1 MHSCLYEGA
10 VAHHRHEP
18 VDHRFRYGLVLAY
31 LDLDELP
38 RLVGRGKLLSD
49 SRFAIRS
56 FRREDRLFAPAQ
68 SLADEVRSL
77 IEEATGQSPPGPI
90 RLLTQLRW
98 FGYYFS
104 PLNIYFSFEPDG
116 KTVSQALAEVNN
128 TPWGERHVYVLS
140 STNRLSGDGDELRF
154 SHTKTFHVSP
164 FMDMKASYH
173 WRIGS
178 PGERLSVS
186 LGRQGGDER
195 RFNANLS
202 LRRTPLTRASL
213 RRATLR
219 YPFMTAQITTAIYY
233 EALKLWWKRCPYYPH
248 PDRPRNH
255 RSPSSRS
262 VPTIDTK

>member
-18 VDHRFRYGLVLAY
+18 IDHRFRYGLVMAY

-38 RLVGRGKLLSD
+38 QLVGPGKLLSD
-49 SRFAIRS
+49 SHFAIRS
-56 FRREDRLFAPAQ
+56 FRRDDRLFDPSQ
-68 SLADEVRSL
+68 SLADEARGL
-77 IEEATGQSPPGPI
+77 LEKATGRVPSGPI

-104 PLNIYFSFEPDG
+104 PLNLYFAFEPDG
-116 KTVSQALAEVNN
+116 DKVRQVLAEVNN

-140 STNRLSGDGDELRF
+140 DANRTGNGEASRF
-154 SHTKTFHVSP
+154 SHAKAFHVSP

-178 PGERLSVS
+178 PGERLSVT
-186 LGRQGGDER
+186 LGRRGGDER

-202 LRRTPLTRASL
+202 LRRKALTRASL

-248 PDRPRNH
+248 PDRPQND
-255 RSPSSRS
+255 RSPMNRSS
-262 VPTIDTK
+262 PTIGTK